1 MLYNWQYD
9 EIQPYVIQWTIQ
21 YPLGIIMAGTK
32 WRVKANFVIFFPNPI
47 FPSRKQTHQL
57 SINGSHF
64 PMEQQKV
71 NST

>member
-1 MLYNWQYD
+1 
-9 EIQPYVIQWTIQ
+9 
-21 YPLGIIMAGTK
+21 MAGIK